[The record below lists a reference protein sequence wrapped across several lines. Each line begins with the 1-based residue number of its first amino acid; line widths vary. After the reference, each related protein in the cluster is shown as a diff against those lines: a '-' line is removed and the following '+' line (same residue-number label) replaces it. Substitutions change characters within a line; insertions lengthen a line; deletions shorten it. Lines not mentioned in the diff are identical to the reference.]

1 MKLSKSIENALSSA
15 VRVLP
20 EEVEKAIRKAD
31 KCETSRL
38 GRVVLDNIVKN
49 IDVSKG
55 TLLPLCQD
63 TGMFW
68 ALVSIG
74 KSARLNLALL

>member
-38 GRVVLDNIVKN
+38 GRVVLDNIVK
-49 IDVSKG
+49 IS
-55 TLLPLCQD
+55 
-63 TGMFW
+63 M
-68 ALVSIG
+68 
-74 KSARLNLALL
+74 